1 MIRIKGL
8 WKKNKRELVVG
19 VVVSLVTAFILQAGN
34 WFVVTA
40 PKMGNSLFGTIKNI
54 VYACAAT
61 QSNLNILSIII
72 SSAFGAL
79 ICYMLIPTVKL
90 IELYREE
97 KKIQKAA
104 KLLGKIRPN
113 DVNLSEK
120 DQLDLFD
127 KVTKNVLK
135 KQKPKKEETSKTARR
150 GIVLAILIMV
160 ILAFFTELFLLFP
173 LDLVDKFEH
182 DITAITPYVEEPMV
196 QQLESDWVCM
206 RSENEYKEIYRVINE
221 IKQEHDLP

>member
-1 MIRIKGL
+1 
-8 WKKNKRELVVG
+8 
-19 VVVSLVTAFILQAGN
+19 
-34 WFVVTA
+34 
-40 PKMGNSLFGTIKNI
+40 
-54 VYACAAT
+54 
-61 QSNLNILSIII
+61 
-72 SSAFGAL
+72 
-79 ICYMLIPTVKL
+79 MLIPTVKL

>member
-1 MIRIKGL
+1 M
-8 WKKNKRELVVG
+8 
-19 VVVSLVTAFILQAGN
+19 
-34 WFVVTA
+34 
-40 PKMGNSLFGTIKNI
+40 
-54 VYACAAT
+54 
-61 QSNLNILSIII
+61 
-72 SSAFGAL
+72 
-79 ICYMLIPTVKL
+79 
-90 IELYREE
+90 
-97 KKIQKAA
+97 
-104 KLLGKIRPN
+104 
-113 DVNLSEK
+113 
-120 DQLDLFD
+120 
-127 KVTKNVLK
+127 TKNVLK

>member
-8 WKKNKRELVVG
+8 WKKYKRELVVG

-173 LDLVDKFEH
+173 LDLVDKF
-182 DITAITPYVEEPMV
+182 
-196 QQLESDWVCM
+196 
-206 RSENEYKEIYRVINE
+206 
-221 IKQEHDLP
+221 